1 MVLVLRA
8 ASIDTALAAL
18 GMFGG
23 VLFSRIPAGAA
34 VTAEIIKRAMA
45 ESFISMFS

>member
-8 ASIDTALAAL
+8 ASIDIALAAL

-23 VLFSRIPAGAA
+23 VLFSRLPVGSAA
-34 VTAEIIKRAMA
+34 TAEIKRATA
-45 ESFISMFS
+45 ESFILMFS

>member
-1 MVLVLRA
+1 MVLVLRP

-23 VLFSRIPAGAA
+23 VLFSRILAGTA
-34 VTAEIIKRAMA
+34 VTAEMKRVMT
-45 ESFISMFS
+45 ESFILMFS